1 MYRAKSE
8 VNMKLDFLIIVTLL
22 VFVPIKT
29 DFEWYE
35 IKTKSINL
43 YGTGKYNLSVKHFVC

>member
-22 VFVPIKT
+22 VIVPIKT

-43 YGTGKYNLSVKHFVC
+43 YGKYHLSVKHFVC